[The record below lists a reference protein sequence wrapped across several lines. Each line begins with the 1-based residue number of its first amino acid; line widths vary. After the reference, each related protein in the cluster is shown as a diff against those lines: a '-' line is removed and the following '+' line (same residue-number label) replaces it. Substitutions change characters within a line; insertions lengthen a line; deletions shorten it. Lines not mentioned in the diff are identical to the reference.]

1 MAMFVDKVRIE
12 FWKLEELNEKM
23 TCVFVPAWYHGK
35 GDAEYTVI

>member
-23 TCVFVPAWYHGK
+23 TCVFLCLHGIMEK
-35 GDAEYTVI
+35 VTQNIL